1 MADGLWREYH
11 YLYRN
16 RYLICVESTVR
27 DAFNRGYDVILVSDC
42 VSSRNSKHH
51 QSTLD
56 QVGEAFGLVVSSID
70 LIRLMNTKDLKY
82 SPVPGRVRPGKA
94 RE

>member
-1 MADGLWREYH
+1 MASPY
-11 YLYRN
+11 
-16 RYLICVESTVR
+16 ICVESTVR
-27 DAFNRGYDVILVSDC
+27 DTFNRGYDVILVSDC

-56 QVGEAFGLVVSSID
+56 QVGEAFGLVVSSNE
-70 LIRLMNTKDLKY
+70 LIRLLKIKDLEF
-82 SPVPGRVRPGKA
+82 SPVPGRVRPGEA